1 MNPYDLIIIG
11 AGPGGYIAAIKAAK
25 LKKKVLLVE
34 KDQVGGTCLNRGCV
48 STKTLLHTSEL
59 YSQIQNGTSIGISVS
74 DVKIDLSSLYKRK
87 DSVVSNLR
95 EGIHKLIKSNQI
107 DLISGEAKFLS
118 PSSIQVQDTIYSA
131 NHILIATGSLPY
143 IPPIPGSTLDGVV
156 TSDDLLAFPKAYDSL
171 LIIGGGVIGV
181 EFATFY
187 QSIGCK
193 VTILES
199 RERILPNMDREI
211 SQNLSMILKK
221 RGVSII
227 TGAMVD
233 RIEKD
238 GELVCFYHL
247 DKDSNA
253 VETLVKSQGILMAT
267 GRKGNSDSLSL
278 HNVGLQTSHGYITT
292 DENFQTNVKGIFAI
306 GDVVYGSP
314 QLAHVAS
321 AQGIHVV
328 STVFGDSSL
337 VDLSTYPACIYT
349 SPEIACV
356 GMSLEEAKT
365 KGYEVIKGKA
375 ILSANCKST
384 IEMSERGFVKL
395 VFEHS
400 TMTLLG
406 AQLMCSRA
414 TDLIGELCT
423 AVTNQLTAFQLIR
436 AIKPHPTLCE
446 AIHEAVEDALAR

>member
-25 LKKKVLLVE
+25 LKKKVLLIE

-48 STKTLLHTSEL
+48 PTKTLLHTADL
-59 YSQIQNGTSIGISVS
+59 YSQIQNSASIGINIS
-74 DVKIDLSSLYKRK
+74 DVKIDLPSLYQRK
-87 DSVVSNLR
+87 DTVVSNLR
-95 EGIHKLIKSNQI
+95 EGIHKLIKSNHI
-107 DLISGEAKFLS
+107 DLINGEAKLLS

-131 NHILIATGSLPY
+131 NHLLIATGSLPY
-143 IPPIPGSTLDGVV
+143 IPPIPGASIDGVV
-156 TSDDLLAFPKAYDSL
+156 TSDDLLAIPKAYGSL

-187 QSIGCK
+187 QSIGCN

-211 SQNLSMILKK
+211 SQNLTMILKK

-227 TGAMVD
+227 TGALVD

-238 GELVCFYHL
+238 GELACYYHL
-247 DKDSNA
+247 DKDSNT

-267 GRKGNSDSLSL
+267 GRKGNTDTLSL
-278 HNVGLQTSHGYITT
+278 QNVGLQTTHGYITT
-292 DENFQTNVKGIFAI
+292 DENFQTKVEGIYAI

-321 AQGIHVV
+321 AQGTHVV
-328 STVFGDSSL
+328 STILGGSSS

-349 SPEIACV
+349 TPEIACV
-356 GMSLEEAKT
+356 GMSMEEAKA

-384 IEMSERGFVKL
+384 IEMSERGFIKL
-395 VFEHS
+395 VFEQS

-423 AVTNQLTAFQLIR
+423 AVTSKLTAFQLIR

-446 AIHEAVEDALAR
+446 AIHDAALDALAR